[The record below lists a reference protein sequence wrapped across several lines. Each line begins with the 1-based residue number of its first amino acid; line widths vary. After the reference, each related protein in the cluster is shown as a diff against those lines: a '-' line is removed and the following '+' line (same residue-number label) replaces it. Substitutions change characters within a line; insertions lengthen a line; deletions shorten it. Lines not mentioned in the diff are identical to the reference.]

1 MVHPQLLG
9 QHLYLLF
16 HRIVNTKVNVL
27 LKPQWDLILFSTD
40 DVEKEEYYW
49 RVEYQNDSHVLCTKL
64 GFYVHW

>member
-40 DVEKEEYYW
+40 DVEKEEYY
-49 RVEYQNDSHVLCTKL
+49 
-64 GFYVHW
+64 